1 MYINVQSVYGK
12 SILSMGDTAGFSKL
26 GADNRKAWGEC
37 CAFQCDK
44 GDCCVATFFP
54 CCTIWMM
61 GKKMKEKQVEID
73 ENCRV
78 IPCCE
83 KDCGGCYSC
92 CGKDCGGCYCN
103 SPEVAGACSLVA
115 VLAEIPCCLWCI
127 GHCLIQQ
134 VHDKTDAKTA
144 NPCYTFWCYPCAL
157 SEAYKVVK
165 DRPLSIDEVTVRAQL
180 HAKYATPD
188 FRNKMG
194 L

>member
-1 MYINVQSVYGK
+1 MSV
-12 SILSMGDTAGFSKL
+12 GDTVGYSQL
-26 GADNRKAWGEC
+26 GADNREAWGEC
-37 CAFQCDK
+37 CAFQCDTS
-44 GDCCVATFFP
+44 DCCVATFFP

-61 GKKMKEKQVEID
+61 GKRMKEKHVEID
-73 ENCRV
+73 ENCR
-78 IPCCE
+78 ITPCCGQ
-83 KDCGGCYSC
+83 DSYGW
-92 CGKDCGGCYCN
+92 YCN

-134 VHDKTDAKTA
+134 VHDKTDRKNA
-144 NPCYTFWCYPCAL
+144 NPFYTFCCYPCAL
-157 SEAYKVVK
+157 SEAFKVVK
-165 DRPLSIDEVTVRAQL
+165 ERTLSINVERVRAQL